1 MAAIV
6 EELRRIPMSQRL
18 VTTLATAAEVAHA
31 QHHAAV
37 SLEHLLLALADDQ
50 DANQVLGTSHVD
62 TALLKLDVSQFLS
75 GAPVSPHATPV
86 EQLQIAPDLRRILE
100 AAAAAA
106 AQGRRREING
116 AIVLAAIVG
125 DGKSSAAHMLRA
137 QGLTF
142 EEAIR
147 ALQRALTAQQPADAE
162 DVLATARA
170 RVQNRSMPGLQ
181 PKVEPERQEAPA
193 REEAPVP
200 VENPAP
206 AGANDQQGEVVAETP
221 ASVPQSRTRT
231 EPAEF
236 RAAVSAELS
245 DARDHL
251 EAGGASPR
259 PETSGERNIAA
270 PDARAFN
277 PSHQPPPELPAQTD
291 YSFPPPDYRDPPANF
306 EQQLNPS
313 DNPDR
318 AAPASFDPVTVPWP
332 SETTAPLPPS
342 DFGHFRDEPE
352 ELRPQ
357 PPVPAPDY
365 GADYQPDYAPGYPSE
380 PPPVPLAQYSETSGT
395 TEPVETEQQRRAAQ
409 VRGAASRWPAP
420 VGPAWQQSPPPPLP
434 PPPLPAVLPPEYEP
448 PSARANLEMT
458 PWPEQTYAP
467 EFEPQHQ
474 YAPTPGAM
482 DQAFRQGA
490 SAGNAPF
497 PDPFAE
503 PASGGYD
510 TPTNSPPPFSSAE
523 NLAPKS
529 ARPPIPFPAPSP
541 SVETDRAG
549 PTLDGGQRRVP
560 IDKATAGQLV
570 ENIPRRMRTHIP
582 TEVVV
587 RIAGAESRSIIDGL
601 GSDGH
606 RHDMLVAPAMS
617 VKLRAPDGGFII
629 ESASRETQWID
640 GIDGA
645 QDFAQWRWTVTPQ
658 KSGRQRLQLLISTR
672 TVDRSGLAADTMLPD
687 QIVEIR
693 VGVNYARNFMRV
705 ASWATIAVA
714 GGLAARFGD
723 KFYEP
728 VVAKVLALIR

>member
-50 DANQVLGTSHVD
+50 DAIQVLGASHVD

-200 VENPAP
+200 VENLALP
-206 AGANDQQGEVVAETP
+206 GANDQQREVVVEKP

-231 EPAEF
+231 EPADF

-251 EAGGASPR
+251 EAGGAPLR
-259 PETSGERNIAA
+259 PETSGERNTAA
-270 PDARAFN
+270 ADGGAFN
-277 PSHQPPPELPAQTD
+277 PSHQPPPELPTQTD
-291 YSFPPPDYRDPPANF
+291 YSFSPRDYREPPANF
-306 EQQLNPS
+306 EQQLNRS
-313 DNPDR
+313 DIPDR
-318 AAPASFDPVTVPWP
+318 AAPASFDSVTVPWP
-332 SETTAPLPPS
+332 SETTAPLPPG
-342 DFGHFRDEPE
+342 DLGHFKDVPA
-352 ELRPQ
+352 ELRPL
-357 PPVPAPDY
+357 PPVPRQDH

-380 PPPVPLAQYSETSGT
+380 PPPVPPSQLREATGT
-395 TEPVETEQQRRAAQ
+395 TETVDTEHLRRAAQ

-434 PPPLPAVLPPEYEP
+434 PVLPPEYEP
-448 PSARANLEMT
+448 TSAGANLETT

-467 EFEPQHQ
+467 ELEPQHQ
-474 YAPTPGAM
+474 YAPPPAAM
-482 DQAFRQGA
+482 DQVFGQSASVGA
-490 SAGNAPF
+490 APY

-510 TPTNSPPPFSSAE
+510 TPANSPPPFPSAE
-523 NLAPKS
+523 NSAPGS
-529 ARPPIPFPAPSP
+529 ARPPVPFPAPSP
-541 SVETDRAG
+541 SMETDRAE
-549 PTLDGGQRRVP
+549 PTLESGHRRVP

-582 TEVVV
+582 AEVVV
-587 RIAGAESRSIIDGL
+587 RIAGAESRSILDSL
-601 GSDGH
+601 GGDHH

-640 GIDGA
+640 GIDGS
-645 QDFAQWRWTVTPQ
+645 QDYAQWRWTVTPQ

-705 ASWATIAVA
+705 ASWATIAAA

-723 KFYEP
+723 KIYEP
-728 VVAKVLALIR
+728 VVAQVMTLIR